1 MTIQGPSKV
10 SDMFF
15 EPHLRDHGLPH
26 DPFNALV
33 SPRPIGWIST
43 RADDG
48 RLNLAPYSYFN
59 ALASNPWLVMFSA
72 SHEKDSVAFA
82 KESGEF
88 VANFVSADLL
98 EGMIASSI
106 DAPRGVSEF
115 QLANLTAAPSRLV
128 AAPRVAEAFAA
139 LECKVTEVWRPNS
152 IHNPGHTPFVV
163 CGEVIGIHIDDA
175 IMTDGEVDMA
185 KARPVSR
192 LGYLD
197 YAITS
202 EVFSRIRPRW
212 RNMPG

>member
-1 MTIQGPSKV
+1 
-10 SDMFF
+10 MFF

-43 RADDG
+43 RANDG

-82 KESGEF
+82 RESGEF
-88 VANFVSADLL
+88 VANFVSEDLV
-98 EGMIASSI
+98 ESMIASSV

-115 QLANLTAAPSRLV
+115 DYAKLTPEPGRLV
-128 AAPRVAEAFAA
+128 AAPRVRQAFAA
-139 LECKVTEVWRPNS
+139 LECKVTEIWRPKS
-152 IHNPGHTPFVV
+152 TRNPGHTPFVV
-163 CGEVIGIHIDDA
+163 FGEVVGIHIDEA
-175 IMTDGEVDMA
+175 IMTGGQVDIS

-212 RNMPG
+212 RNMQG